1 MREIDEHQ
9 SHGLIPTRIKRVFY
23 AGIKCQLAL
32 HISLC
37 ERHNDKTAKR
47 VPSYLTF
54 TIRRRNDHGTLTELT
69 DHRHGIY
76 PVFIPTPTSQESDIH
91 LAGLWSAKI
100 NTRTITL

>member
-1 MREIDEHQ
+1 MSKFNWHFVHLYDAR
-9 SHGLIPTRIKRVFY
+9 GN
-23 AGIKCQLAL
+23 
-32 HISLC
+32 
-37 ERHNDKTAKR
+37 NDKTAKR

-91 LAGLWSAKI
+91 LARLRSAKI
-100 NTRTITL
+100 DTRTITL